1 MVLKPE
7 GIVNERL
14 DRHGI
19 TRLVF
24 GGPEKA
30 LEPILLTGS
39 REAGRPPM
47 RAQQHPLGHVTAPE
61 FQRLAEYRDGQPAP
75 AKMGRGREAVGTG
88 ADDHGVVA
96 RTRHGR
102 RRDVHIRCDDDER
115 LRPERD
121 HRARVALISKSR
133 LQSLAAL
140 IAGRRSFQST

>member
-1 MVLKPE
+1 MVLEPE

-39 REAGRPPM
+39 REAGRPPV
-47 RAQQHPLGHVTAPE
+47 RAQQHPFGHVTAPE

-75 AKMGRGREAVGTG
+75 AEMGRAREAVGTR
-88 ADDHGVVA
+88 ADDP
-96 RTRHGR
+96 
-102 RRDVHIRCDDDER
+102 
-115 LRPERD
+115 LL
-121 HRARVALISKSR
+121 ALPTPH
-133 LQSLAAL
+133 APPPA
-140 IAGRRSFQST
+140 